1 MKRNASSFKGY
12 FVCIF
17 ALSLILCS
25 SIAFGATIRVPGDY
39 QTIQA
44 AIDVSSDGDTVLVAD
59 GTYKGEGNKN
69 IDFKGKEL
77 TLQSENGPE
86 KTIIDCEN
94 DGRGFY
100 FHSGELEDA
109 VVSGFT
115 VKNGHTSDHGGGIY
129 INNSSPTIT
138 NFIIINNTASGH
150 NNNSQ
155 GGGIYLGNAGSPTI
169 ANTVIMKNTSNY
181 LGGGIYIYNARPYII
196 NSTITRN
203 IAINGGGIYVRYKPV
218 PTLYNVIL
226 WGNTPNEVV
235 KDPVYKVSPK
245 ITYSIVE
252 GGFAGRGN
260 INDDPLFVGSG
271 DFYHLTKES
280 PAIDKGTS
288 KKVPAT
294 DIDGDKRPAGKRI
307 DIGADEFV
315 SEKKK

>member
-25 SIAFGATIRVPGDY
+25 SIAFGATIRVPADH

-44 AIDVSSDGDTVLVAD
+44 AIDAASDGDMVLVAD

-77 TLQSENGPE
+77 TVQSENGPE

-100 FHSGELEDA
+100 FHSGELADA
-109 VVSGFT
+109 FVSGFT
-115 VKNGHTSDHGGGIY
+115 ITNGYTRDQGGGIY
-129 INNSSPTIT
+129 VNNSTPTIT
-138 NFIIINNTASGH
+138 NCIIINNTASSH
-150 NNNSQ
+150 SNNSQ
-155 GGGIYLGNAGSPTI
+155 GGGIYFGNAGSPTI
-169 ANTVIMKNTSNY
+169 ANTVIMRNKSDY
-181 LGGGIYIYNARPYII
+181 EGGGLYIYNASPYII
-196 NSTITRN
+196 NTTITRN
-203 IAINGGGIYVRYKPV
+203 VAVNGGGLYVRYKPI
-218 PTLYNVIL
+218 PTLYNCIL

-235 KDPVYKVSPK
+235 KDPVYKITPK

-252 GGFAGRGN
+252 GGYAGRGN
-260 INDDPLFVGSG
+260 INDDPLFVSSG

-288 KKVPAT
+288 KKVPEL
-294 DIDGDKRPAGKRI
+294 DIDGDVRPSGKRI

-315 SEKKK
+315 SQERM